1 MAASTQQTRWS
12 NHNHNITI
20 ALPIIVNNI
29 SIIIISVI
37 GIDYCGN
44 NQDINEI
51 V

>member
-29 SIIIISVI
+29 IIISVI